1 MPSERRPVVCRS
13 VLSARSPSAHGLPG
27 RFAPDAPLQT
37 AFVYVKIVLDTQN
50 CILFCVFEIFIWD
63 FYAKSIFD
71 VCWILPSLLLR
82 GAWIEILNS
91 VSTPPVSCVAPL
103 AGSVDR
109 NWTTPFYRTCKVPS
123 LPLRGAWIEI
133 IVHKKQRGKKYV
145 APLAGSVDRNGKLLP
160 WEEFLADLRTFPA
173 VARSGSSGLP

>member
-1 MPSERRPVVCRS
+1 M
-13 VLSARSPSAHGLPG
+13 
-27 RFAPDAPLQT
+27 QT

-82 GAWIEILNS
+82 GAWIEICFFVAS
-91 VSTPPVSCVAPL
+91 FIGECVAPL

-109 NWTTPFYRTCKVPS
+109 NQFMAKEKAEAEC
-123 LPLRGAWIEI
+123 
-133 IVHKKQRGKKYV
+133 V
-145 APLAGSVDRNGKLLP
+145 APLAGSVDRN
-160 WEEFLADLRTFPA
+160 
-173 VARSGSSGLP
+173 

>member
-1 MPSERRPVVCRS
+1 M
-13 VLSARSPSAHGLPG
+13 
-27 RFAPDAPLQT
+27 QT

-82 GAWIEILNS
+82 GAWIEIWLTVRHLRRIAS
-91 VSTPPVSCVAPL
+91 LLLRGAWIEILAETESGASFSVAPL

-109 NWTTPFYRTCKVPS
+109 NTIPATGWKTDNSRSPCGE
-123 LPLRGAWIEI
+123 RG
-133 IVHKKQRGKKYV
+133 
-145 APLAGSVDRNGKLLP
+145 
-160 WEEFLADLRTFPA
+160 
-173 VARSGSSGLP
+173 